1 MATTRWTPQ
10 QLARLH
16 KLAGTVPPVDLAR
29 QVGHTLS
36 SVRTRASR
44 EGLFIGS
51 TPAPRFTVEED
62 TTLRALWLTQSTQQ
76 IADALERSPSSIRA
90 RAALLGLTRPGRR
103 APFQAA
109 KARP

>member
-1 MATTRWTPQ
+1 MATTRWTPE

-16 KLAGTVPPVDLAR
+16 SLAGTVPPDELAR
-29 QVGHTLS
+29 KVGHTLS

-51 TPAPRFTVEED
+51 KPAPRFTIEED
-62 TTLRALWLTQSTQQ
+62 KTLRALWDKQSTQQ
-76 IADALERSPSSIRA
+76 IAEALERSASSVRA

-103 APFQAA
+103 APFRAGP
-109 KARP
+109 ARP